1 MAVYS
6 VNNSNGR
13 FTLRL
18 TLTEGS
24 YNITNN
30 TSPVD
35 YKLELVANTSW
46 NFETFSIGRKVVL
59 DGKTVYEVTRANSS
73 KLSIAKYGTLEL
85 AKGSTTI
92 THNDDGS
99 KSISVAYSIDMASA
113 DYSPGALSG
122 SGTMALTTIP
132 RASKPSLITY
142 PSSTS
147 NFNMGDVITI
157 HMNSKSSS
165 FTHTVQCKVGS
176 TTFDIAKGIYVNTGW
191 DTGVLFPYCTN
202 AKKLNGS
209 IIVTT
214 YNGSTKI
221 GDPQSV
227 SFTADVVEN
236 IITKPTASIES
247 LAWSTG
253 TIGWVTTPWVQG
265 KSKVT
270 ASLKGSAKASASIAS
285 YTLGVAGAETSR
297 STTSTTATIT
307 SSGYV
312 NATGDVQITAKV
324 TDSRGIQ
331 SIAATDT
338 ITVVPY
344 DEPYLAPS
352 SGYTKIYCARCD
364 ENGEMNESGEF
375 LKVIFKANWYSLA
388 NKENTA
394 TISVRCYNNK
404 YDSGWKDIA
413 YTENG
418 GGAANN
424 YISWCIID
432 TKVDGITLELDS
444 SYTVEIRCLD
454 KFGADDTIPFPIPTS
469 KVCFHLGKYGNKAA
483 FGKYA
488 ETDNALEIADDWK
501 LILNGASVADFI
513 VDQGESGI
521 WNYRVWRS
529 GKCELWGIVTQS
541 HPAGNGTADIQ
552 ASVTFPFEVE
562 NPVVSC
568 QIGAYGWNIARP
580 IYTAI
585 GTGGLTVTIYPRSDI
600 DGSYKLHIHIFG
612 YLKEGG

>member
-85 AKGSTTI
+85 AKGSTPI

-99 KSISVAYSIDMASA
+99 KSIPVAYSIDMASA

-122 SGTMALTTIP
+122 SGTMALTPIP
-132 RASKPSLITY
+132 RASQPSL
-142 PSSTS
+142 STS
-147 NFNMGDVITI
+147 NFNMGDSITI
-157 HMNSKSSS
+157 NMNSKSSS
-165 FTHTVQCKVGS
+165 FTHTVQCKIGS
-176 TTFDIAKGIYVNTGW
+176 TTLDIANKIYVNTLW
-191 DTGVLFPYCTN
+191 NTSVLFPYC
-202 AKKLNGS
+202 KSSKLLTGS

-227 SFTADVVEN
+227 AFTATVAETSA
-236 IITKPTASIES
+236 TKPTVSIES
-247 LAWSTG
+247 LAWSEG
-253 TIGWVTTPWVQG
+253 TIDWVTTPWVQG

-270 ASLKGSAKASASIAS
+270 ASLKGSAKASADIAS
-285 YTLGVAGAETSR
+285 YTLGVAGAETSL
-297 STTSTTATIT
+297 STTSTSATIT

-312 NATGDVQITAKV
+312 NATGNVQITAKV
-324 TDSRGIQ
+324 TDSRGIP
-331 SIAATDT
+331 SDIATDS

-344 DEPYLAPS
+344 DEPFLAPS
-352 SGYTKIYCARCD
+352 TDYTKIYCARCD
-364 ENGEMNESGEF
+364 ENGELKESGEF

-418 GGAANN
+418 GGASNN
-424 YISWCIID
+424 YISWCNID

-513 VDQGESGI
+513 VYQGESDI

-529 GKCELWGIVTQS
+529 GKCELWGIATAL
-541 HPAGNGTADIQ
+541 HPAGHGTETVEC
-552 ASVTFPFEVE
+552 SVTYPFTVN

-568 QIGAYGWNIARP
+568 QVGAYGWNIARP
-580 IYTAI
+580 IYAAV
-585 GTGGLTVTIYPRSDI
+585 GTGSLTVSIYPRTDI
-600 DGSYKLHIHIFG
+600 AGNSYHLHIHIFG